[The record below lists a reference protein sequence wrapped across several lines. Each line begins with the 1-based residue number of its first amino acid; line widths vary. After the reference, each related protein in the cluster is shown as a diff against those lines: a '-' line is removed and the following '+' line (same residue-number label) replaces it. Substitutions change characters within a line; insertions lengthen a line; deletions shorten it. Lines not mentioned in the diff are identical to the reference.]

1 METVTKRDLA
11 HAIAESTRV
20 KRNLVYQMVDRL
32 FETMRES
39 LIEGNRIEVR
49 GFGTFS
55 VKDTKPKPKARNPMT
70 GEIIYVPARKKTH
83 FKPGKDL
90 KNALHEVVE

>member
-32 FETMRES
+32 FETMREAIVS
-39 LIEGNRIEVR
+39 ALLDVLNNERLQMEDAPGEGWAPIH
-49 GFGTFS
+49 
-55 VKDTKPKPKARNPMT
+55 A
-70 GEIIYVPARKKTH
+70 
-83 FKPGKDL
+83 
-90 KNALHEVVE
+90 VER